1 MRRFRAD
8 WAQAVVKHRKRIE
21 RIFLVLLVVSLLGLP
36 LVGIQYDLTQYLPEE
51 APTAQAIAILKEEF
65 TYPGA
70 ARVMLNDV
78 SLYEAK
84 GIKDQ
89 IAQVEG
95 VDMVSWCD
103 TGTLVYGSDQF
114 IDYGEIDDYYK
125 DGQAYME
132 IAFVESDASD
142 ATHQAVQEIRA
153 IVGDRGIVGGSAVAD
168 ADQAP
173 TTNAEVSSVMGMAVM
188 AILLIL
194 VLTTTSWFEPVLFM
208 TVMAVAILLNM
219 GTNLMFGSI
228 SFLANAVGAVLQL
241 ACSMDYSIFLL
252 HTYTKICEEEPDQEK
267 AMALALRKALPSIGA
282 SGATTIVGFL
292 ALALMRFRI
301 GADMGFVLAK
311 GIAISLL
318 TVLLLMPA
326 LILRFQRIIRR
337 TAHRSFVPSFSRMG
351 RGIYRARVPV
361 FLCVILLMPFC
372 YLAQSNT
379 NYSYGNEGV
388 TGAPGTAFYE
398 NEERINRVFGQSNVL
413 LALVPVGDNLTE
425 QDLTVA
431 LEDLP
436 YVRYATSLTDTLPE
450 GVPEEFL
457 PRSLTS
463 QLHSAHWARIM
474 VSVRS
479 SGESTAAY
487 TYADEVRGLLEDYY
501 PGQQTYLVGATP
513 SAQDIRDIITADY
526 SRVNVISLLG
536 VALVVAITYRKALLP
551 LVVILPIEAAIFL
564 NTAFPYIMG
573 EKLIYLGFI
582 IVGCIQLGATIDYS
596 ILMTGNYLA
605 ARQVGDKRESAI
617 YAISA
622 SSLSI
627 LTSGS
632 ILTCVGYG
640 LYFMTTNGATSS
652 LGHLL
657 GRGAILSTAMVL
669 VMLPACLTFFDPL
682 VTHSLRSLLQKRFR
696 RKKPKALPAEA
707 ASLQKDQ
714 PIESK
719 GGEHP

>member
-1 MRRFRAD
+1 MQRFRLD
-8 WAQAVVKHRKRIE
+8 WARGVVENRRGIE
-21 RIFLVLLVVSLLGLP
+21 KLFVVLLVASLLCLP
-36 LVGIQYDLTQYLPEE
+36 LVGINYDLTQYLPEE
-51 APTAQAIAILKEEF
+51 APTAQAIAILEEEF

-114 IDYGEIDDYYK
+114 IDYAGIDDYYK

-132 IAFVESDASD
+132 IAFLESDSASS
-142 ATHQAVQEIRA
+142 THQAVQEIRA

-168 ADQAP
+168 TDQAP
-173 TTNAEVSSVMGMAVM
+173 TTNKEVGSVMGLAVVM
-188 AILLIL
+188 ILLIL
-194 VLTTTSWFEPVLFM
+194 ALTTTSWFEPVLFM
-208 TVMAVAILLNM
+208 AAMAVAILLNM

-252 HTYTKICEEEPDQEK
+252 HTYTKLCETEPDQEK
-267 AMALALRKALPSIGA
+267 AMAMALRKALPSIGA

-292 ALALMRFRI
+292 ALTLMRFRI

-311 GIAISLL
+311 GIVFSLL

-326 LILRFQRIIRR
+326 LILRFQGLIQR

-351 RGIYRARVPV
+351 RKIYQVRVPV
-361 FLCVILLMPFC
+361 FLCVVLLMPFC

-379 NYSYGNEGV
+379 NYSYGNDGV
-388 TGAPGTAFYE
+388 TAAPGTAFYE
-398 NEERINRVFGQSNVL
+398 NEQKINAVFGQSNML

-425 QDLTVA
+425 QELTEA

-450 GVPEEFL
+450 GIPEAFL
-457 PRSLTS
+457 PRSMTS
-463 QLHSAHWARIM
+463 QLHSEHWARIM

-487 TYADEVRGLLEDYY
+487 GYADEVRELLGEYY

-526 SRVNVISLLG
+526 SKVNAISLLG
-536 VALVVAITYRKALLP
+536 VALVVAITYKKLLLP

-564 NTAFPYIMG
+564 NTAVPYIMG

-605 ARQVGDKRESAI
+605 ARKVGGKRESAV
-617 YAISA
+617 YAVSA

-652 LGHLL
+652 LGHLI

-669 VMLPACLTFFDPL
+669 VMLSACLTIFDPV
-682 VTHSLRSLLQKRFR
+682 VTHSLRELLEKLFR
-696 RKKPKALPAEA
+696 RKKPKALPAEPHEET
-707 ASLQKDQ
+707 QQ
-714 PIESK
+714 PVSK
-719 GGEHP
+719 GGDLP